1 MEAAAAAACGGGG
14 GEGRG
19 AWARQGGDRERQGGF
34 TPKPTVESG
43 VVSTACAGFP
53 LRAHARREHL
63 GLLHLYTSVGMGV
76 MVLYGCSLVDDL
88 RASIFFKFG
97 GSVVMFF

>member
-1 MEAAAAAACGGGG
+1 VSSREGGRRMEAAAAAACGGGG
-14 GEGRG
+14 GEARG

-63 GLLHLYTSVGMGV
+63 GFCVCTHQ
-76 MVLYGCSLVDDL
+76 LV
-88 RASIFFKFG
+88 
-97 GSVVMFF
+97 